1 MGRKKNI
8 TDLVEAQ
15 ILGAYVIQSLGKAT
29 SPEAMTALDTGGGLS
44 VLNVQI
50 TEERLV
56 NALRALQSRG
66 LVSINQELREGF
78 EVKVSVYSL
87 TRAAWTT
94 TPEVATFT
102 KLLPVLV
109 QTADAEELK
118 SLFDAEETKT
128 RSSEKK
134 KGRLPDIRDY
144 ICLEMDFETLEPLFS
159 SVLSSSVSVGSR
171 WCLQRRLPN
180 RTARLRALAR
190 RSALGRGAVSSIQR
204 RSCLA
209 SSF

>member
-1 MGRKKNI
+1 
-8 TDLVEAQ
+8 
-15 ILGAYVIQSLGKAT
+15 
-29 SPEAMTALDTGGGLS
+29 
-44 VLNVQI
+44 
-50 TEERLV
+50 
-56 NALRALQSRG
+56 G

-144 ICLEMDFETLEPLFS
+144 ICLEMDFETLEPLYGGQPLSPGLKATLADSHHKPPFKIDPKAS
-159 SVLSSSVSVGSR
+159 QLFFERDGVSGGLLIHSHVLRGWIGTHARMHNMNASVAQYVGTR
-171 WCLQRRLPN
+171 NLIFEPYALVAVQRP
-180 RTARLRALAR
+180 
-190 RSALGRGAVSSIQR
+190 IQ
-204 RSCLA
+204 A
-209 SSF
+209 G